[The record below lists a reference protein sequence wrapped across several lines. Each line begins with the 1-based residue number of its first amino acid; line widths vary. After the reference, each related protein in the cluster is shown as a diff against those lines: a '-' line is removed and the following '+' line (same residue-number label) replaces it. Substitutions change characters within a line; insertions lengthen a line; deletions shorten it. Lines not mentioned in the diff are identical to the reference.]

1 MEKTL
6 QPAYFLEIAFLF
18 LFLSSEMPNIATNKL
33 FTSTF

>member
-18 LFLSSEMPNIATNKL
+18 FVSVVMPNIATNKL